1 MNKVAPHLFHH
12 SISKKKQFFMKL
24 LSIIL
29 WFTIWSAA
37 AKIIDRKLFLPGPIL
52 VFTSLLKLAST
63 ESYWLSIFNSMVN
76 ILTGYAMAI
85 LLGTI
90 LAAIS
95 YRFRAIMEFIY
106 LPLRI
111 IRTIPVASFIILA
124 LLWVSSDKLSML
136 ISFLMVLPIIYEYTL
151 NGLSSIDCGL
161 LEMAYLS
168 RMPITKKLLRIYLPG
183 LLSHLTA
190 ALSTGI
196 GLAWKSGVA
205 AEVIGIS
212 RNSIGNHL
220 NQSKIYLETPELFAW
235 TITII
240 IISMLFEIVLKKLLG
255 RPT

>member
-1 MNKVAPHLFHH
+1 
-12 SISKKKQFFMKL
+12 
-24 LSIIL
+24 
-29 WFTIWSAA
+29 
-37 AKIIDRKLFLPGPIL
+37 
-52 VFTSLLKLAST
+52 
-63 ESYWLSIFNSMVN
+63 
-76 ILTGYAMAI
+76 
-85 LLGTI
+85 
-90 LAAIS
+90 
-95 YRFRAIMEFIY
+95 
-106 LPLRI
+106 
-111 IRTIPVASFIILA
+111 
-124 LLWVSSDKLSML
+124 
-136 ISFLMVLPIIYEYTL
+136 
-151 NGLSSIDCGL
+151 
-161 LEMAYLS
+161 MAYLS